1 MNKIFSRFTFCWDL
15 AQNHM
20 GNIEHGLNIIRQIGN
35 VCKQYSQF
43 NYIFKFQYRDLNSL
57 IHPDYKNRMDIKYIK
72 RFSECAF
79 TEEQF
84 LILKQEIE
92 KMGFYTACTPFDEKS
107 VDLIE
112 KQNFD
117 IVKIASVSFTDFP
130 LLEKAAKLNKP
141 IILSTASHSFD
152 DINRI
157 VEFMQHRKK
166 EFAILHCRAIYP
178 TKVEDMELNQIDL
191 LREKYSNIPIGLSS
205 HEEESELSTQLCI
218 AKKGKIMECHID
230 TDCMSRNKY
239 SKYPHRVE
247 NILKAAIESFKM
259 CGVENQRYKKSDSEE
274 KDLNQFRRGVFVNK
288 NLTKGTKI
296 TKDNIFFSIPY
307 QGTKQL
313 SANDWSKYID
323 YTLIEDI
330 NKNEPV
336 FKNQVEVFDR
346 QKRIREIYDKLKKF
360 MIDSKVALPEKF
372 NISLSHHYGLDKFE
386 EYGAALIT
394 FINNEDYAK
403 KLIVILPKQKHP
415 QHFHIQKR
423 ESFTPLYGELELTL
437 LNKNKTQEDFEKSI
451 IFCDIKTLKEG
462 DFYTVEREV
471 PHSFT
476 STFGVIFEEV
486 STSAIDGDSYYE
498 DQLIMKNKDRKTDIF
513 FNK

>member
-1 MNKIFSRFTFCWDL
+1 MNKILSRFTFCWDL
-15 AQNHM
+15 ANNHM

-35 VCKQYSQF
+35 VCKQYPQF

-117 IVKIASVSFTDFP
+117 VVKIASVSFTDFP
-130 LLEKAAKLNKP
+130 LLEKVTKLNKP

-152 DINRI
+152 DINRV

-178 TKVEDMELNQIDL
+178 TKIEDMELNQIDL

-230 TDCMSRNKY
+230 TDCMSRNIY
-239 SKYPHRVE
+239 SKYPYRVE
-247 NILKAAIESFKM
+247 NILKAATESFKM
-259 CGVENQRYKKSDSEE
+259 CGIESQRYKKSDSEE
-274 KDLNQFRRGVFVNK
+274 KDLNQFRRGVFINK
-288 NLTKGTKI
+288 NLTKGTKL
-296 TKDNIFFSIPY
+296 TKDDIFFAIPY
-307 QGTKQL
+307 QGTEQL

-323 YTLIEDI
+323 YTLVENI

-360 MIDSKVALPEKF
+360 IEQNKIVIPNNCEWE
-372 NISLSHHYGLDKFE
+372 ISHHQGINKFE
-386 EYGAALIT
+386 EIGTAIIT
-394 FINNEDYAK
+394 LYNNEYAK
-403 KLIVILPKQKHP
+403 KLLVMLPGQQHP
-415 QHFHIQKR
+415 EHFHIKKK
-423 ESFTPLYGELELTL
+423 ESFFVLHGDLLLSVVDKDKTPEDQSTIFCNSLL
-437 LNKNKTQEDFEKSI
+437 LN
-451 IFCDIKTLKEG
+451 EG
-462 DFYTVEREV
+462 DSYTLEREI

-476 STFGVIFEEV
+476 SKNGCIFEEI
-486 STSAIDGDSYYE
+486 STEQFLNDSFYS
-498 DQLIMKNKDRKTDIF
+498 DNRVTKNKDRKTKIIYSR
-513 FNK
+513 